1 MRTIKSSFLTGT
13 ALMTVCLAAVPALAQ
28 SDQNAPETVTVS
40 GYRGSLEKAQDLKHD
55 AVGSQDSIVSEDIA
69 QFPELNLAE
78 SLQRIPGVSITR
90 DAGEGRQITL
100 RGLGPDFTRTQLNG
114 MEVLSNTASGMDNR
128 GNVSRTRSFDFSM
141 FASELFNRI
150 TVQKSYAADQDEGG
164 IAGTVQLYTPKPL
177 DYDGFKAVVSAKGVI
192 NSNTNTVTPRV
203 VGLVSDRW
211 GDFGALL
218 SVAYSTNDSNEFG
231 YRNWGWSQIT
241 VSPKN
246 IGPGVSAADAARLT
260 STLPSRQLFAPQA
273 ETYSTWFTHR
283 ERLGVTGALQYQ
295 PSDRLQFSIDALYG
309 RLTNNRNDYSL
320 AAAGTNGLTGNVS
333 GTQLLNS
340 VTVQGNTIVAA
351 DWSHVDMRSEFN
363 QENDSTDFY
372 QISGNASWQVTDD
385 FSAKAMFGYSR
396 SKYALPTFDKV
407 FLESQNQ
414 SIAYDDRMPNP
425 SNTYGFNPA
434 DPTQWNLMRMDTQEN
449 GINDDY
455 VNGKIDF
462 DWKLNDSSNVTFG
475 ADYKKFSNSGY
486 TRTNKVFRNVPT
498 DTVIPASLKELV
510 PYDTVKNYT
519 VGDVDAT
526 YAYIGQIRNL
536 NSTFD
541 VPGTNF
547 EVVEKTLGGYA
558 QYNLKTQL
566 FGYGL
571 RANIGVRYFST
582 DLTSA
587 GMLNTGTTLTP
598 VNIPHHY
605 NDFLP
610 AANVAVDLS
619 DDMVWRFSANR
630 NISRPALSDLAA
642 AGSLTTAPFG
652 GTISAGNPNLRPF
665 MADSLETSFD
675 YYDDHRG
682 YASIGVFYKNMES
695 FITSQTTVEPYS
707 ATGFPLSFLLPGQTG
722 SIPYNYTAPINGK
735 GAVIVGLE
743 AAGQRDFDFLPA
755 PFNHLGMEGNI
766 TYADGNTPVIFSG
779 VPISL
784 PLINLSKLT
793 TNFTLYYEEDAWG
806 IRVSDA
812 YRSRYLDGASGNG
825 NIGDVV
831 NSTNNVDLQAH
842 YNVTDNLKLVVEG
855 INLIDQPIT
864 QYVDVNAKRPEVY
877 TRSGRTF
884 TFGATY
890 NF

>member
-1 MRTIKSSFLTGT
+1 MRNIKSNFMAGT
-13 ALMTVCLAAVPALAQ
+13 AVVALCLAAVPAAAQ
-28 SDQNAPETVTVS
+28 DTETVTVS
-40 GYRGSLEKAQDLKHD
+40 GYRGSLEKAQDLKHN

-141 FASELFNRI
+141 FASELFNRV
-150 TVQKSYAADQDEGG
+150 TVQKSYTADQDEGG
-164 IAGTVQLYTPKPL
+164 IAGTVQLYTPKPF
-177 DYDGFKAVVSAKGVI
+177 DYDGFKAVVSAKGVT
-192 NSNTNTVTPRV
+192 NTNTNTVTPRV
-203 VGLVSDRW
+203 VGLISDRW

-218 SVAYSTNDSNEFG
+218 SVAYSQNDSNEYG

-241 VSPKN
+241 VGAKN

-260 STLPSRQLFAPQA
+260 STSPATQLYAPQA
-273 ETYSTWFTHR
+273 ESPSSWYTHR
-283 ERLGVTGALQYQ
+283 ERLGLTGALQWQ
-295 PSDRLQFSIDALYG
+295 PASNLSFGIDALYG
-309 RLTNNRNDYSL
+309 RLQNNRDDYAL
-320 AAAGTNGLTGNVS
+320 AAAGTNGLTGSVS

-340 VTVQGNTIVAA
+340 VTIQGNTIVAA
-351 DWSHVDMRSEFN
+351 DWSHVDMRSEYN

-372 QISGNASWQVTDD
+372 QISGHADWQASDA

-396 SKYALPTFDKV
+396 SNYVLPTFDKV

-414 SIAYDDRMPNP
+414 SIRFDDRTPNP
-425 SNTYGFNPA
+425 SNVYGFNPA
-434 DPTQWNLMRMDTQEN
+434 DPSQWNLMRLDTQEN
-449 GINDDY
+449 GITNDY
-455 VNGKIDF
+455 VNGKLDF
-462 DWKLNDSSNVTFG
+462 DWKLDDISNFTFG
-475 ADYKKFSNSGY
+475 AEYKKFANAGF

-498 DTVIPASLKELV
+498 DTVIPNSVKEVV
-510 PYDTVKNYT
+510 PVNSVLPYV
-519 VGDVDAT
+519 VGNVDQT
-526 YAYIGQIRNL
+526 YALIGQIRNL
-536 NSTFD
+536 NSSFD
-541 VPGTNF
+541 VPGSNF
-547 EVVEKTLGGYA
+547 NVVEKTLGGYA
-558 QYNLKTQL
+558 QYNLNTNL
-566 FGYGL
+566 WGYGL
-571 RANIGVRYFST
+571 RANLGVRYFST
-582 DLTSA
+582 DLTSS
-587 GMLNTGTTLTP
+587 GLLNNGSTLTP

-610 AANVAVDLS
+610 ALNVAVDIT
-619 DDMVWRFSANR
+619 DEMVWRASANR

-652 GTISAGNPNLRPF
+652 GTVSAGNPNLRPF

-682 YASIGVFYKNMES
+682 YASVGVFYKNMES
-695 FITSQTTVEPYS
+695 FITTQTTVEPYS

-755 PFNHLGMEGNI
+755 PFNHMGMEGNL
-766 TYADGNTPVIFSG
+766 TYADGSTPITFSG
-779 VPISL
+779 TPIRL
-784 PLINLSKLT
+784 PLSNLSKLT
-793 TNFTLYYEEDAWG
+793 TNVTLYYEEDVWG
-806 IRVSDA
+806 VRVSDA

-825 NIGDVV
+825 NIGDFI
-831 NSTNNVDLQAH
+831 NSSNNVDMQAH
-842 YNVTDNLKLVVEG
+842 YNITPDLKLVFEG
-855 INLIDQPIT
+855 INLTDQPIV
-864 QYVDVNAKRPEVY
+864 QYVDVTAKRPEVY
-877 TRSGRTF
+877 TRSGQTF

>member
-1 MRTIKSSFLTGT
+1 MAGT
-13 ALMTVCLAAVPALAQ
+13 AFLCLAAVPAVAQ
-28 SDQNAPETVTVS
+28 DTETVTVS
-40 GYRGSLEKAQDLKHD
+40 GYRGSLEKAQDLKHN

-141 FASELFNRI
+141 FASELFNRV
-150 TVQKSYAADQDEGG
+150 TVQKSYTADQDEGG
-164 IAGTVQLYTPKPL
+164 IAGTVQLYTPKPF
-177 DYDGFKAVVSAKGVI
+177 DYDDFKAVVSAKGVT
-192 NSNTNTVTPRV
+192 NTNTNTVTPRV
-203 VGLVSDRW
+203 VGLISDRW
-211 GDFGALL
+211 GDFGALF
-218 SVAYSTNDSNEFG
+218 SVAYSQNDSNEYG

-241 VSPKN
+241 VQPKN

-260 STLPSRQLFAPQA
+260 STSPATQLYAPQA
-273 ETYSTWFTHR
+273 ESPSSWYTHR
-283 ERLGVTGALQYQ
+283 ERLGLTGALQWQ
-295 PSDRLQFSIDALYG
+295 PSEDLSFGIDALYG
-309 RLTNNRNDYSL
+309 RLQNNRDDYAL
-320 AAAGTNGLTGNVS
+320 AAAGTNGLTGSVS

-340 VTVQGNTIVAA
+340 VTIQGNTIVAA
-351 DWSHVDMRSEFN
+351 DWSHVDMRSEYN

-372 QISGNASWQVTDD
+372 QISGHADWQASDA

-396 SKYALPTFDKV
+396 SNYVLPTFDKV
-407 FLESQNQ
+407 FMESQNQ
-414 SIAYDDRMPNP
+414 SIRFDDRTPNP
-425 SNTYGFNPA
+425 SNVYGFNTA
-434 DPTQWNLMRMDTQEN
+434 DPNQWNLMRLDTQEN
-449 GINDDY
+449 GITNDY
-455 VNGKIDF
+455 VNGKLDF
-462 DWKLNDSSNVTFG
+462 DWKLDDISNITFG
-475 ADYKKFSNSGY
+475 AEYKKFANAGF

-498 DTVIPASLKELV
+498 DTVIPNSVKEVV
-510 PYDTVKNYT
+510 P
-519 VGDVDAT
+519 VGSVLPYVVGNVDQT
-526 YAYIGQIRNL
+526 YALIGQIRNL
-536 NSTFD
+536 NSSFD
-541 VPGTNF
+541 VPGSNF
-547 EVVEKTLGGYA
+547 NVVEKTLGGYA
-558 QYNLKTQL
+558 QYNLNTNL
-566 FGYGL
+566 WGYGL
-571 RANIGVRYFST
+571 RANLGVRYFST

-587 GMLNTGTTLTP
+587 GLLNNGSTMTP

-610 AANVAVDLS
+610 ALNVAVDIT
-619 DDMVWRFSANR
+619 DEMVWRASANR

-652 GTISAGNPNLRPF
+652 GTVSAGNPNLRPF

-682 YASIGVFYKNMES
+682 YASVGVFYKNMES
-695 FITSQTTVEPYS
+695 FITTQTTVEPYS

-755 PFNHLGMEGNI
+755 PFNHMGVEGNV
-766 TYADGNTPVIFSG
+766 TYADGSTPITFSG
-779 VPISL
+779 TPIRL
-784 PLINLSKLT
+784 PLSNLSKLT
-793 TNFTLYYEEDAWG
+793 TNITLYYEEDAWG
-806 IRVSDA
+806 VRVSDA

-825 NIGDVV
+825 NIGDFI
-831 NSTNNVDLQAH
+831 NSSNNVDMQAH
-842 YNVTDNLKLVVEG
+842 YNITPDLKLVFEG
-855 INLIDQPIT
+855 LNLTDQPIV
-864 QYVDVNAKRPEVY
+864 QYVDVTAKRPEVY
-877 TRSGRTF
+877 TRSGQTF

>member
-1 MRTIKSSFLTGT
+1 MRTIKSSFMTGT
-13 ALMTVCLAAVPALAQ
+13 ALMTLYLAAAPALAQ
-28 SDQNAPETVTVS
+28 SDQAAVETVTVS
-40 GYRGSLEKAQDLKHD
+40 GYRGSLEKAQDIKHN
-55 AVGSQDSIVSEDIA
+55 ATGSQDSIIAEDIA

-164 IAGTVQLYTPKPL
+164 IAGTVQLYTPSPL
-177 DYDGFKAVVSAKGVI
+177 DYAGFKSVVSAKGVT
-192 NSNTNTVTPRV
+192 NSNTGSVTPRV
-203 VGLVSDRW
+203 VGLISDRW
-211 GDFGALL
+211 GNFGALL

-231 YRNWGWSQIT
+231 YRSFGWGQIT
-241 VSPKN
+241 VSQKN
-246 IGPGVSAADAARLT
+246 IGPGVSAADTALLT
-260 STLPSRQLFAPQA
+260 SVSPATKLFAPQA
-273 ETYSTWFTHR
+273 DTISTWYTHR
-283 ERLGVTGALQYQ
+283 ERLGITGALRYE
-295 PSDRLQFSIDALYG
+295 PSDRLQFGVDVLYG
-309 RLTNNRNDYSL
+309 RLANNRNDYAL
-320 AAAGTNGLTGNVS
+320 AASGSNSLTGNVS

-340 VTVQGNTIVAA
+340 VVIQGNSIVAA
-351 DWSHVDMRSEFN
+351 NYSHVDLRSEFN
-363 QENDSTDFY
+363 QENDTTQFY
-372 QISGNASWQVTDD
+372 QISGNASWQATDN

-396 SKYALPTFDKV
+396 SKYALPVFDKV
-407 FLESQNQ
+407 FLESQNHDF
-414 SIAYDDRMPNP
+414 SFDDRQPFPTNV
-425 SNTYGFNPA
+425 YGFNTT
-434 DPTQWNLMRMDTQEN
+434 DPNLWNLMRMDTQEN
-449 GINDDY
+449 GINNDY

-462 DWKLNDSSNVTFG
+462 DWTINSASNLTFG
-475 ADYKKFSNSGY
+475 ANYKKFANSGF
-486 TRTNKVFRNVPT
+486 TRQNKVFRNVPT

-510 PYDTVKNYT
+510 PFDTVQNYV

-526 YAYIGQIRNL
+526 YAFIGQIRDL

-547 EVVEKTLGGYA
+547 AVVEKTLGGYV
-558 QYNLKTQL
+558 QYDLKTQL
-566 FGYGL
+566 FGFGV
-571 RANIGVRYFST
+571 RGNIGVRYFST

-587 GMLNTGTTLTP
+587 GTLNTGTALVP

-605 NDFLP
+605 NDLLP
-610 AANVAVDLS
+610 AANLAVDLTE
-619 DDMVWRFSANR
+619 DMVWRFSANR

-652 GTISAGNPNLRPF
+652 GTINAGNPNLRPF
-665 MADSLETSFD
+665 MADSLETSLDYFD
-675 YYDDHRG
+675 EHRG

-695 FITSQTTVEPYS
+695 FISSQTTVEPYS

-722 SIPYNYTAPINGK
+722 SLPYNYTAPINGK

-755 PFNHLGMEGNI
+755 PFNHLGVEANL
-766 TYADGNTPVIFSG
+766 TYADAKTPVIFSG
-779 VPISL
+779 TPIAL
-784 PLINLSKLT
+784 PLFNLSKLT

-806 IRVSDA
+806 VRVSDA
-812 YRSRYLDGASGNG
+812 YRSRYLDAASGNG

-831 NSTNNVDLQAH
+831 NSTNNIDMEAH
-842 YNVTDNLKLVVEG
+842 YNITDDLKLVFEG
-855 INLIDQPIT
+855 LNLTDQSIT